1 MFNSV
6 PDQDTTRPLE
16 NPLDQVRQEY
26 AARLAVCE
34 LQGIKS
40 GIPREC
46 TPFAPSRKACTRI
59 NTKGFFRKNI
69 PSQDEPKRACYPE
82 FTPRQLRECVDT
94 LFNQAQRWTSFSNA
108 QTNAIVICQA
118 SRGAVENE
126 EHLQKL
132 QQAFH
137 SQAKVSEVLSRAVQ
151 ETEDRLAQHQ
161 RFTEIAQQFQR
172 DIFARNEAALA
183 QADSFIARLVGK
195 VDSATGTLLAVFS
208 RSLKTAT
215 EETQD
220 LSGNIKVANGELERA
235 LATLEKLHQDAVL
248 RDKERSATQDLALK
262 DNQVL
267 ASDVQASLENVR
279 DVTVQALAQRL
290 QGVEAAVALEDQQ
303 TFQQTQSRIMKNQL
317 TIETNLASQHDLIEE
332 QSHKLAEMTFGGLGN
347 TIATYVGL
355 AFFVILVSRA
365 SLILA
370 AAAASGIGVVGMI
383 GFAPITSLFS
393 FLSSTHLVITPWA
406 LRLVTYAT
414 GIATA
419 VALIYIIIIGGSLL
433 RSFMISRIGSSTM
446 LEIEVKRE
454 PTPYADDAPYGNT
467 MRCNV

>member
-1 MFNSV
+1 M
-6 PDQDTTRPLE
+6 PLSSAK
-16 NPLDQVRQEY
+16 Q
-26 AARLAVCE
+26 
-34 LQGIKS
+34 
-40 GIPREC
+40 
-46 TPFAPSRKACTRI
+46 
-59 NTKGFFRKNI
+59 
-69 PSQDEPKRACYPE
+69 
-82 FTPRQLRECVDT
+82 
-94 LFNQAQRWTSFSNA
+94 
-108 QTNAIVICQA
+108 
-118 SRGAVENE
+118 AVEPWRM
-126 EHLQKL
+126 
-132 QQAFH
+132 
-137 SQAKVSEVLSRAVQ
+137 AKVSEVLSRAVQ

-161 RFTEIAQQFQR
+161 RFTEIVQQFQR

-183 QADSFIARLVGK
+183 QADSFVARLVGK

-215 EETQD
+215 EETQN
-220 LSGNIKVANGELERA
+220 LSGNIKVANDELERA
-235 LATLEKLHQDAVL
+235 LTTLEKLHQDTVL

-262 DNQVL
+262 DNQIL

-279 DVTVQALAQRL
+279 DVTVHALAQRL
-290 QGVEAAVALEDQQ
+290 QGVEAAVVHYLNTQQQALEDQQ
-303 TFQQTQSRIMKNQL
+303 TFQETQSRIMKNQL

-332 QSHKLAEMTFGGLGN
+332 QSHKIAEMTFGGLGN

-355 AFFVILVSRA
+355 AIFVILLSRA

-370 AAAASGIGVVGMI
+370 AAAASGIGVVSMI

-406 LRLVTYAT
+406 LHLVTYAT

-419 VALIYIIIIGGSLL
+419 VALIYIIIISGSLL

-454 PTPYADDAPYGNT
+454 PTPYADDALYGNT